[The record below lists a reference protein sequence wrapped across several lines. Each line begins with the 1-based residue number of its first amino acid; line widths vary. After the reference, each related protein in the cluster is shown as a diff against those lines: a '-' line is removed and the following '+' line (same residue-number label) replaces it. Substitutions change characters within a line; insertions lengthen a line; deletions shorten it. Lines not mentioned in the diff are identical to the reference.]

1 MEGGSLSF
9 LDHVHAIDSF
19 DYLFELQN
27 YGGLEAAHLIEKTVH
42 LYMGGDYRE
51 KFFSL
56 LPDLLLFAG

>member
-42 LYMGGDYRE
+42 LYMGGDY
-51 KFFSL
+51 
-56 LPDLLLFAG
+56 